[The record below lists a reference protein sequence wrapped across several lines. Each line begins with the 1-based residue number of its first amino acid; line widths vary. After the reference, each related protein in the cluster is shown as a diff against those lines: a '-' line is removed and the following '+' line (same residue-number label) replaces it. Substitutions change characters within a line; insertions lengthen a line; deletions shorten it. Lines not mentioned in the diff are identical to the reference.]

1 MHVNSF
7 NAAHTC
13 VDPALQWF
21 WRHCTYLSTSQNREL
36 GPCDKGMEATQSA
49 TVASS
54 WLVKFYKLH
63 LGLVLDDIFS
73 FWCTRVR

>member
-21 WRHCTYLSTSQNREL
+21 WRHCTYLFTYRNREL

-49 TVASS
+49 TVASP
-54 WLVKFYKLH
+54 WLI
-63 LGLVLDDIFS
+63 VLQTSSQFS
-73 FWCTRVR
+73 TRRYFNFWCTRVR